1 MIYIGADHRGFELK
15 GTISRFLK
23 GREYGFEDVGTFEY
37 QRDDDYV
44 DFAIEVAQKTAQNP
58 AGNRGI
64 VICGSG
70 VGVDIAANKVRGIRC
85 GLGFA
90 EDQVHAAR
98 KDDNIN
104 ILALASDNATEEEAL
119 RLVEKFLET
128 EFVESDKY
136 LRRLEKIERFEK
148 AVYEKHKDNQ

>member
-90 EDQVHAAR
+90 EDQVHASR

-104 ILALASDNATEEEAL
+104 ILAMASDNIDEDHAL
-119 RLVEKFLET
+119 KLIEKFLET
-128 EFVESDKY
+128 PFIETERY
-136 LRRLEKIERFEK
+136 LKRIEKISRFER
-148 AVYEKHKDNQ
+148 VV